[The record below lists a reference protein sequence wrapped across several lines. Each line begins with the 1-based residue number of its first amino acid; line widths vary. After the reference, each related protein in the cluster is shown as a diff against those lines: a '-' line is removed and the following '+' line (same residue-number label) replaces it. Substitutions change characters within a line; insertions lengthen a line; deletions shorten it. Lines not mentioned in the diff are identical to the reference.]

1 MMSRP
6 SNGLL
11 LLSLISHVS
20 AFYLPGVS
28 PRNYIY
34 GEDVTLKV
42 NKLDSVRTQLPYE
55 YYSLPFCSPDKI
67 NPSAE
72 NLGEILSGDKIENS
86 LYKISMK
93 LIESCKIL
101 CRKTY
106 GKHELQQFEAK
117 IRDEYHVNW
126 IIDNLP
132 AATKYYTEE
141 IGEDGS
147 EGTYE
152 SHYLKGFPLGYVATE
167 EDPEPD
173 SEAGAAYIHNHAR
186 LVLFYHED
194 VHSFNGYRIVAFEV
208 EAYSVKHQVDGN
220 WNGAQTKL
228 HTCTPLNPVRRSQ
241 PPQPVSGTD
250 SEEIIWSYDVQWESS
265 PIKWAS
271 RWDVYFKMTD
281 SKVHW
286 FSIINSIAV
295 VLFLSAMVAM
305 IVTRTLHRDLLR
317 YNSPEEREEA
327 QEETGWK
334 LIHGD
339 VFRPPAFAHGLC
351 VLVGTGY
358 QLIGMSIVTLFFA
371 VLGFLSPANRGGLM
385 TSMLLLF
392 VLMGIFAGFASTFLG
407 KIFGL
412 EDWRKTSFVTSVC
425 FPGIAFGVFF
435 ILNAMVWGEASSGAV
450 PFGTLVALL
459 VLWFGMNVPLVYI
472 GAYISSKRP
481 ALELPMKVKVHPREI
496 PEQVWYAQAPF
507 LALLG
512 GILPFA
518 ACFIEIFFIMSSV
531 WMHQFYYMFGF
542 LFIVFIILTITCA
555 EISIVATYFQ
565 LCYEDYHWW
574 WRSFCTSG
582 FSAIYLFLYSIMY
595 YYTKMRIDHF
605 VSSALYFGYMALIS
619 LGFFVLT
626 GTIGFSATFF
636 FVHKIYSSVK
646 VD

>member
-1 MMSRP
+1 
-6 SNGLL
+6 L
-11 LLSLISHVS
+11 
-20 AFYLPGVS
+20 
-28 PRNYIY
+28 
-34 GEDVTLKV
+34 
-42 NKLDSVRTQLPYE
+42 
-55 YYSLPFCSPDKI
+55 
-67 NPSAE
+67 
-72 NLGEILSGDKIENS
+72 
-86 LYKISMK
+86 
-93 LIESCKIL
+93 
-101 CRKTY
+101 
-106 GKHELQQFEAK
+106 
-117 IRDEYHVNW
+117 
-126 IIDNLP
+126 
-132 AATKYYTEE
+132 
-141 IGEDGS
+141 
-147 EGTYE
+147 
-152 SHYLKGFPLGYVATE
+152 
-167 EDPEPD
+167 
-173 SEAGAAYIHNHAR
+173 
-186 LVLFYHED
+186 
-194 VHSFNGYRIVAFEV
+194 GYRIVAFEV
-208 EAYSVKHQVDGN
+208 EAFSVKHELDRDHPDGN
-220 WNGAQTKL
+220 KL
-228 HTCTPLNPVRRSQ
+228 KTCTPLSPVRRSQ
-241 PPQPVSGTD
+241 APQPVSGSD
-250 SEEIIWSYDVQWESS
+250 EEEIFWTYDVQWESS
-265 PIKWAS
+265 NIKWAS

-339 VFRPPAFAHGLC
+339 VFRPPVFSHALC

-358 QLIGMSIVTLFFA
+358 QLIGMSIITLFFA

-392 VLMGIFAGFASTFLG
+392 VLMGIFAGFASTLLG
-407 KIFGL
+407 KVLGL
-412 EDWRKTSFVTSVC
+412 DDWRKLSFATSFAFPGVC
-425 FPGIAFGVFF
+425 FGIFF
-435 ILNAMVWGEASSGAV
+435 ILNAMVWGEKSSGAV
-450 PFGTLVALL
+450 PFGTLIALL

-481 ALELPMKVKVHPREI
+481 APELPMKVKKFPNEI

-507 LALLG
+507 LALIG

-542 LFIVFIILTITCA
+542 LFIVFVILTITCA

-582 FSAIYLFLYSIMY
+582 FSAIYLFLYSVMY

-605 VSSALYFGYMALIS
+605 VSSALYFGYMSLIS
-619 LGFFVLT
+619 LGFFILT
-626 GTIGFSATFF
+626 GTIGFSATYL
-636 FVHKIYSSVK
+636 FVVKIYSSIK
-646 VD
+646 ID

>member
-1 MMSRP
+1 MLARLA
-6 SNGLL
+6 LL
-11 LLSLISHVS
+11 
-20 AFYLPGVS
+20 ATFACAAGFYLPGVS
-28 PRNYIY
+28 PWNYEY
-34 GEDVTLKV
+34 GEDVVLKV

-55 YYSLPFCSPDKI
+55 YYSLPFCRPEKI
-67 NPSAE
+67 VESAE
-72 NLGEILSGDKIENS
+72 NLGEVLSGDMIENS
-86 LYKISMK
+86 MYKISMK
-93 LIESCKIL
+93 IIESCKTL
-101 CRKTY
+101 CQKSY
-106 GKHELQQFEAK
+106 KKHELQEFESK

-132 AATKYYTEE
+132 AAFKYYTEE
-141 IGEDGS
+141 VGENG
-147 EGTYE
+147 EEQYE
-152 SHYLKGFPLGYVATE
+152 SHYAKGFALGFVATE
-167 EDPEPD
+167 EDAERAGTEP
-173 SEAGAAYIHNHAR
+173 GVAYINNHAR
-186 LVLFYHED
+186 LVLFYHQD
-194 VHSFNGYRIVAFEV
+194 PASFVGYRIVAFEV
-208 EAYSVKHQVDGN
+208 EAFSVKHEMEAGQ
-220 WNGAQTKL
+220 ALK
-228 HTCTPLNPVRRSQ
+228 TCTPLNPVRRAQ
-241 PPQPVSGTD
+241 APQPVSGLEETD
-250 SEEIIWSYDVQWESS
+250 IIWTYDVQWQSS
-265 PIKWAS
+265 NIKWAS

-339 VFRPPAFAHGLC
+339 VFRPPAFCQALC
-351 VLVGTGY
+351 VIVGTGY

-392 VLMGIFAGFASTFLG
+392 VLMGIFAGFAATYLA
-407 KIFGL
+407 KIFGM
-412 EDWRKTSFVTSVC
+412 EDWRGISFATSIC
-425 FPGIAFGVFF
+425 FPGIAFVVFF
-435 ILNAMVWGEASSGAV
+435 ILNAMVWGEKSSGAV

-481 ALELPMKVKVHPREI
+481 APELPMKVKKHPREI

-507 LALLG
+507 LSLLG

-605 VSSALYFGYMALIS
+605 VSSALYFGYMFLICI
-619 LGFFVLT
+619 GFFVLT
-626 GTIGFSATFF
+626 GTIGFSATYF

-646 VD
+646 ID

>member
-1 MMSRP
+1 MP
-6 SNGLL
+6 AALL
-11 LLSLISHVS
+11 LALVHLST

-28 PRNYIY
+28 PRSYIY
-34 GEDVTLKV
+34 GESVVLKV
-42 NKLDSVRTQLPYE
+42 NKLDSVRTQLPYD
-55 YYSLPFCSPDKI
+55 YYSLPFCQPDKVI
-67 NPSAE
+67 PSAE
-72 NLGEILSGDKIENS
+72 NLGEVLSGDVIENS
-86 LYKISMK
+86 KYQINMKI
-93 LIESCKIL
+93 IESCKIL
-101 CRKTY
+101 CRRTY
-106 GKHELQQFEAK
+106 KKHELQQFESK

-126 IIDNLP
+126 IVDNLP
-132 AATKYYTEE
+132 AAFKYYTEE
-141 IGEDGS
+141 IGDDGES
-147 EGTYE
+147 QYE
-152 SHYLKGFPLGYVATE
+152 SHYAKGFALGYVATAADADAAPGTIPGE
-167 EDPEPD
+167 
-173 SEAGAAYIHNHAR
+173 AYINNHAR
-186 LVLFYHED
+186 LVLYFHQD
-194 VHSFNGYRIVAFEV
+194 AQSFLGYRIVGFEV
-208 EAYSVKHQVDGN
+208 DAYSVSHEVDGEDL
-220 WNGAQTKL
+220 GEGSSTQLK
-228 HTCTPLNPVRRSQ
+228 TCTPLNPVRRTQ
-241 PPQPVSGTD
+241 KPQPVSGTD
-250 SEEIIWSYDVQWESS
+250 EQTVFWTYDVQWQSS
-265 PIKWAS
+265 DIKWAS
-271 RWDVYFKMTD
+271 RWDLYFKMTD

-339 VFRPPAFAHGLC
+339 VFRPPAFCHGLC

-358 QLIGMSIVTLFFA
+358 QLIGMSIITLFFA

-392 VLMGIFAGFASTFLG
+392 VLMGIFAGLAATYLG

-412 EDWRKTSFVTSVC
+412 EDWRKISFATSIA
-425 FPGIAFGVFF
+425 FPGLSFGIFF
-435 ILNAMVWGEASSGAV
+435 ILDTMLMGEASSGAV
-450 PFGTLVALL
+450 PFGTLIALL

-472 GAYISSKRP
+472 GSYIASKRP
-481 ALELPMKVKVHPREI
+481 PPQLPMKIKKHPREI

-507 LALLG
+507 LSLLG
-512 GILPFA
+512 GVLPFA

-595 YYTKMRIDHF
+595 YCTKMRIDHF
-605 VSSALYFGYMALIS
+605 VSSALYFGYMILIS
-619 LGFFVLT
+619 LGFFILT
-626 GTIGFSATFF
+626 GTIGFSATYL
-636 FVHKIYSSVK
+636 FVHKIYDSVK